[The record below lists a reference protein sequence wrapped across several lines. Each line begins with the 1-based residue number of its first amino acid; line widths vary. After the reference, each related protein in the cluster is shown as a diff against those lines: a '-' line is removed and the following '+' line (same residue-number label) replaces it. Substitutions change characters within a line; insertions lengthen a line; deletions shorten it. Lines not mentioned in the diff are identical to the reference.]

1 MNLCGLKLTIEL
13 RFKGILI
20 YDDDIK
26 YFFLEKNEFVLK
38 KNLLHN

>member
-20 YDDDIK
+20 YDYDKK
-26 YFFLEKNEFVLK
+26 YFFFRKRRICFKKEFTS
-38 KNLLHN
+38 